1 MAVRV
6 DLVMRRYLVGGFVLF
21 AIALLIAGCSPLAA
35 LNASISDEGFTASR
49 NHAFGTHPRQ
59 KLDVYAPRNLREPV
73 PVVVFFYGGA
83 WQRGRRADYK
93 FVAEALTSKG
103 FVVVIPDYR
112 LYPEVRFP
120 SFLDDAGAAVSWTQQ
135 EIARFGG
142 DPRRIFVMGHSAGAY
157 NAAMIAFDA
166 HYVEAAGGRH
176 ADVLGFIGLAGPY
189 DIRPSTSITLENV
202 FGAAPDLPAAQPSN
216 FVEADSPRALVL
228 YGEQD
233 TTVLP
238 EHSKRLARR
247 IRAVGGRVSEVGY
260 PELGHASLVGVLA
273 RPYQGRAPVLEEV
286 TRFIAV
292 GETRFAGRPDRA
304 LR

>member
-1 MAVRV
+1 
-6 DLVMRRYLVGGFVLF
+6 MRRYLLRGFVLF
-21 AIALLIAGCSPLAA
+21 VIALLSAGCSPLAA
-35 LNASISDEGFTASR
+35 LNAAIPDGGFVASR
-49 NHAFGTHPRQ
+49 DHAFGSHPRQ
-59 KLDVYAPRNLREPV
+59 KLDVYAPQHLTEPA

-120 SFLDDAGAAVSWTQQ
+120 AFLDDGGAAVAWVQK
-135 EIARFGG
+135 EIDRYGG

-166 HYVEAAGGRH
+166 HYVDAAGGRH
-176 ADVLGFIGLAGPY
+176 AGVIGFIGLAGPY
-189 DIRPSTSITLENV
+189 DIRPDTSITLENV
-202 FGAAPDLPAAQPSN
+202 FGAAPDLPATQPAN
-216 FVEADSPRALVL
+216 FVEVDSPRALVL

-238 EHSKRLARR
+238 EHSKRLAQR

-260 PELGHASLVGVLA
+260 PDLGHASLVGVLA
-273 RPYQGRAPVLEEV
+273 KPYQGQAPVLDEV
-286 TRFIAV
+286 TRFIAI
-292 GETRFAGRPDRA
+292 GETRFASSPHPYQ
-304 LR
+304 